1 MRMVS
6 LSHMCNSF
14 NSGFNL
20 LRMALCLHGFNIV
33 VQQVMFKF
41 HSDVQDVVCR
51 NMQIEYTG

>member
-6 LSHMCNSF
+6 LSHTCD
-14 NSGFNL
+14 SGFNL
-20 LRMALCLHGFNIV
+20 LWMALCLRGFNIV

-51 NMQIEYTG
+51 NMQIEYMR